1 MTAGTTRGFQC
12 LTLCAIRRQRL
23 CSSRLPLLHRR
34 VQGESNLKLWQLL
47 PCFRLEHDYEV
58 VDVEEPPELPDP
70 SGQDLAQGLDDLSIG
85 RAEVGEEAKE
95 AMEDV
100 DECLV
105 CSERLPLVTFLPC
118 GDKIVCTDCR

>member
-1 MTAGTTRGFQC
+1 MESSVVA
-12 LTLCAIRRQRL
+12 TLSVC
-23 CSSRLPLLHRR
+23 
-34 VQGESNLKLWQLL
+34 
-47 PCFRLEHDYEV
+47 RLEHDYEV

-70 SGQDLAQGLDDLSIG
+70 SEHNLAQGLDDLSID
-85 RAEVGEEAKE
+85 RAEMGEEAKE
-95 AMEDV
+95 HI